1 MPKIINYNFKK
12 FNSFNS
18 KELKAANTVVKS
30 GKLSEFLAGEL
41 EGGKQVQKFEKSIKK
56 YFNTKYA
63 ITLNSWT
70 SGLIA
75 AVGALD
81 IEPGDEIIVSPWTMC
96 ATATA
101 IIHWNCIPVFVDIEA
116 DTFCIDPKKIEAKIT
131 SRTKAIIAVDIF
143 GQSSD
148 ILKIKKIAKKYSL
161 KVITDSAQSPGA
173 KIKNFFVGTLGDIGG
188 FSLNYHKHIHTGE
201 GGIIVTNDAKL
212 AKRVK
217 LIRNHGEA
225 YKNLLK
231 NERNNII
238 GHNFRLGEIESA
250 IGIQQLKKLKEI
262 TNKKNNDAK
271 ILSNYLGNLP
281 GLILPKIR
289 KDCTHVYYVYPIIID
304 EKKIKIKRKKIVE
317 SLKREGMQ
325 GISEGYC
332 LLNEL
337 PMFKHKIAYGKKG
350 FPWNITKNNVNYKE
364 NNLEVASKLHNKTF
378 ISFEI
383 CLFDLTKNDLQ
394 NIQNCFKKVWK
405 KYKII

>member
-350 FPWNITKNNVNYKE
+350 FPWNITKSNVNYKE

-383 CLFDLTKNDLQ
+383 CLFDLTKNDLR

>member
-1 MPKIINYNFKK
+1 MTKIINYNFKK

-56 YFNTKYA
+56 YFNIKYA

-101 IIHWNCIPVFVDIEA
+101 IVHWNCIPVFVDIEA

-131 SRTKAIIAVDIF
+131 VRTKAIIAVDIF

-262 TNKKNNDAK
+262 TNKKKNDAK

-364 NNLEVASKLHNKTF
+364 NNLEIASKLHNKTF

-383 CLFDLTKNDLQ
+383 CLFDLTKNDLK